1 MADPISAGIVGS
13 AILPTAAAASIPTL
27 AGAGALAA
35 PFAAAPALGV
45 VPEFASLAMSGN
57 PLVSAMG
64 QGQVAASGMGGSS
77 LFGFEPTLGGIGQ
90 GITQAF
96 KAPLFG
102 QSGTLSNV
110 GQAAGAYNQVNQ
122 LLGNQQQ
129 QMQMAPQGQIS
140 RNQIQPMDYMSLLN
154 PQQQTVLRPQPISL
168 L

>member
-1 MADPISAGIVGS
+1 MADPISAGVVGS
-13 AILPTAAAASIPTL
+13 VLAPTA
-27 AGAGALAA
+27 GVALAA
-35 PFAAAPALGV
+35 PTLTTALGTG
-45 VPEFASLAMSGN
+45 LATG
-57 PLVSAMG
+57 A
-64 QGQVAASGMGGSS
+64 GMGGSS

-102 QSGTLSNV
+102 QTGMLSNV

>member
-27 AGAGALAA
+27 AGVGALAA

-57 PLVSAMG
+57 PLVSALG
-64 QGQVAASGMGGSS
+64 QGQVAAGGMGGSS
-77 LFGFEPTLGGIGQ
+77 LFGFDPTLRGIGQ
-90 GITQAF
+90 GITESF

-102 QSGTLSNV
+102 QTGMLSNV

>member
-1 MADPISAGIVGS
+1 MADPISAGVVGS
-13 AILPTAAAASIPTL
+13 VLAPTA
-27 AGAGALAA
+27 GVALAA
-35 PFAAAPALGV
+35 PTLTTALGTG
-45 VPEFASLAMSGN
+45 LATG
-57 PLVSAMG
+57 A
-64 QGQVAASGMGGSS
+64 GMGNSS

-102 QSGTLSNV
+102 QTGTLSNV

-122 LLGNQQQ
+122 LLGGQQ